1 MVKKMSK
8 KILDQKG
15 RLRNK
20 IISFRMSKEEA
31 ELLDRRVLMSGLT
44 KQDFIVNSLLGKEI
58 AVYGNPYVFRNL
70 QDELIR
76 FINLYGTKIDND
88 ADDEMIT
95 LALKTI
101 LAMRKRVKQK
111 YLLVKQILMKALFNK
126 VFVRMFLRFRIMR
139 YGTGYAIPHFLSRE

>member
-8 KILDQKG
+8 KNLDQKG

-58 AVYGNPYVFRNL
+58 AVYGNSYVFRSL
-70 QDELIR
+70 QDEHIR

-101 LAMRKRVKQK
+101 LAMRKKVKQK
-111 YLLVKQILMKALFNK
+111 YLLVKQIPMKALF
-126 VFVRMFLRFRIMR
+126 
-139 YGTGYAIPHFLSRE
+139 

>member
-8 KILDQKG
+8 KNLDQKG

-58 AVYGNPYVFRNL
+58 AVYGNPYVFRSL
-70 QDELIR
+70 QDELIK
-76 FINLYGTKIDND
+76 FIKLYGKGLEDEN
-88 ADDEMIT
+88 DDEMLELT
-95 LALKTI
+95 LKTI
-101 LAMRKRVKQK
+101 LAMRKKGKTEV
-111 YLLVKQILMKALFNK
+111 YPV
-126 VFVRMFLRFRIMR
+126 
-139 YGTGYAIPHFLSRE
+139 

>member
-1 MVKKMSK
+1 MVKKMIK
-8 KILDQKG
+8 KNLDQKG

-31 ELLDRRVLMSGLT
+31 ELLDRRVLMSELT
-44 KQDFIVNSLLGKEI
+44 KQNFIVNSLLRKEI
-58 AVYGNPYVFRNL
+58 AVYGNPYVFRSL

-101 LAMRKRVKQK
+101 LAMRKKGK
-111 YLLVKQILMKALFNK
+111 TE
-126 VFVRMFLRFRIMR
+126 VFI
-139 YGTGYAIPHFLSRE
+139 G

>member
-8 KILDQKG
+8 KNLDQNG
-15 RLRNK
+15 RLRNVVVG
-20 IISFRMSKEEA
+20 FRMSEKEVD
-31 ELLDRRVLMSGLT
+31 LLNRRVLISGPT
-44 KQDFIVNSLLGKEI
+44 KQEFIINSILGKEVT
-58 AVYGNPYVFRNL
+58 VYGNPYVFRSL

-101 LAMRKRVKQK
+101 LAMRKKGK
-111 YLLVKQILMKALFNK
+111 TE
-126 VFVRMFLRFRIMR
+126 VFI
-139 YGTGYAIPHFLSRE
+139 G

>member
-1 MVKKMSK
+1 MVKKMVK
-8 KILDQKG
+8 KNLDQKG

-58 AVYGNPYVFRNL
+58 AVYGNSYVFRSL
-70 QDELIR
+70 QDEHIR

-101 LAMRKRVKQK
+101 LAMRKKVKQK
-111 YLLVKQILMKALFNK
+111 YLLVKQIPMKALF
-126 VFVRMFLRFRIMR
+126 
-139 YGTGYAIPHFLSRE
+139 

>member
-8 KILDQKG
+8 KNLDQKG

-58 AVYGNPYVFRNL
+58 AVYGNPYVFRSL
-70 QDELIR
+70 QDELIK
-76 FINLYGTKIDND
+76 FIKLYGKGLEDEN
-88 ADDEMIT
+88 DDEMFELT
-95 LALKTI
+95 LKTI
-101 LAMRKRVKQK
+101 LAMRKKG
-111 YLLVKQILMKALFNK
+111 KAE
-126 VFVRMFLRFRIMR
+126 VYPV
-139 YGTGYAIPHFLSRE
+139 

>member
-8 KILDQKG
+8 KNLDQKG

-58 AVYGNPYVFRNL
+58 AVYGNPYVFRSL
-70 QDELIR
+70 QDELIK
-76 FINLYGTKIDND
+76 FIKLYGKGLEDEN
-88 ADDEMIT
+88 DEMLELT
-95 LALKTI
+95 LKTI
-101 LAMRKRVKQK
+101 LAMREKGKTEV
-111 YLLVKQILMKALFNK
+111 YPV
-126 VFVRMFLRFRIMR
+126 
-139 YGTGYAIPHFLSRE
+139 

>member
-8 KILDQKG
+8 KNLDQKG

-58 AVYGNPYVFRNL
+58 AVYGNPYVFRSL
-70 QDELIR
+70 QDELIK
-76 FINLYGTKIDND
+76 FIKLYDKGLEDVN
-88 ADDEMIT
+88 DDEMLELT
-95 LALKTI
+95 LKTI
-101 LAMRKRVKQK
+101 LAMRKKGKTEV
-111 YLLVKQILMKALFNK
+111 YPV
-126 VFVRMFLRFRIMR
+126 
-139 YGTGYAIPHFLSRE
+139 

>member
-8 KILDQKG
+8 KNLDQKG

-31 ELLDRRVLMSGLT
+31 ELLNRRVLMSGLT

-58 AVYGNPYVFRNL
+58 IVYGNPYVFRSL
-70 QDELIR
+70 QDELIQ

-101 LAMRKRVKQK
+101 LAMLKKGK
-111 YLLVKQILMKALFNK
+111 TE
-126 VFVRMFLRFRIMR
+126 VFI
-139 YGTGYAIPHFLSRE
+139 G

>member
-8 KILDQKG
+8 KNLDQKG
-15 RLRNK
+15 HLRNK

-58 AVYGNPYVFRNL
+58 AVYGNPYVFRSL

-95 LALKTI
+95 LALKII

-111 YLLVKQILMKALFNK
+111 YLLVKQILMKALF
-126 VFVRMFLRFRIMR
+126 
-139 YGTGYAIPHFLSRE
+139 